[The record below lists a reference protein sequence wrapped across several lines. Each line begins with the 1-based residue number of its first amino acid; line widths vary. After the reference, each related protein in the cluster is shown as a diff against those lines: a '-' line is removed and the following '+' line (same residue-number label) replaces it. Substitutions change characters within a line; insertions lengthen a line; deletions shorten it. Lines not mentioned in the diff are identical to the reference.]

1 MSFPT
6 PQERLL
12 RYAFMKLTRDFDA
25 RFEALLLTGRVSKW
39 YSEVG
44 NEATTIP
51 AGLALGAGDALCTLH
66 RDLGAIL
73 AVYLDP
79 ARTFPGFGFGEPDG
93 RRPEPE
99 ALLHRLACQLLGKG
113 EGFSQGVERSFH
125 YGYLAPEHGILH
137 LGMISHLGSMIPV
150 AAGCGF
156 AFRQRGSDRVAIN
169 FIGEGGTSTGDFH
182 EGLNMAAVW
191 KLPLIL
197 VIENNGYAFS
207 TPAGQQYAAK
217 RLSDRGIGYGIAAE
231 HVDGN
236 DPDAMTAALKR
247 AVDRARAGKG
257 PTLLEAMLGRMRG
270 HAEGD
275 DSLKVVPTE
284 ELAAYRAADPVP
296 AYARRLEEDEVLDA
310 ATAQRLDA
318 RIAELVERAISG
330 AIDAPGPDPAIAMRP
345 VFAPEPAALA
355 ELEAP
360 VAGAGEPIGIG
371 NGPVV
376 TAAPAPAG
384 ERSTNGPAAD
394 AVSAAAEG
402 AGNGGPVIDAPA
414 AAEGAGSDPASAEAS
429 AAEGQ
434 HSGNGSAAAATPG
447 AEGAESAGDG
457 LVAAAGA
464 GNGSAP
470 AEVPAVRSAKAR
482 PAPDRARETTY
493 VDAINQALMEEM
505 ERDES
510 VLVIG
515 QDIGAFEGAF
525 RTTRG
530 LYARWPDRVLDTPI
544 AESGTI
550 GIAIGAA
557 VLGYRPVIEMQF
569 ADFISCGFNQLVNVA
584 AKLYYRWQVPCP
596 IVVRLPS
603 GGGVGA
609 GPFHSQN
616 DESWFAQT
624 AGIKVICPATAADA
638 RGLLKAAIR
647 DPNPVM
653 LFEHKF
659 LYRRIKEVLPEGE
672 GLSRIG
678 EARVIREGTNLTL
691 IGYGAST
698 WTCLE
703 AATDLAAAGI
713 EAEVID
719 LRTLVP
725 YDEATVTASVRK
737 TGRALVV
744 HEAPLTLGFGAE
756 VAARLAEAAFP
767 WLDAP
772 VRRVA
777 YPDRPVPYARVLEN
791 ALLPTKDKVL
801 AAARDLLTY

>member
-1 MSFPT
+1 MTT
-6 PQERLL
+6 PSDRERLL

-51 AGLALGAGDALCTLH
+51 AGLALGAGDALCSLH

-79 ARTFPGFGFGEPDG
+79 ARTFPGLGFGEPDG
-93 RRPEPE
+93 RRPDPE
-99 ALLHRLACQLLGKG
+99 ALLLRLACQLLGKG
-113 EGFSQGVERSFH
+113 AGFSQGVERSFH

-137 LGMISHLGSMIPV
+137 LGMISHLGTMIPV
-150 AAGCGF
+150 AAGCAF
-156 AFRQRGSDRVAIN
+156 AFRQRRSDRVAIN

-207 TPAGQQYAAK
+207 TPAGQQYAAR

-231 HVDGN
+231 TVDGN
-236 DPDAMTAALKR
+236 DPDAMAAALHR
-247 AVDRARAGKG
+247 AVERARAGEG

-275 DSLKVVPTE
+275 DSLKVVPAV

-296 AYARRLEEDEVLDA
+296 AYARRLEAAGVLDG
-310 ATAQRLDA
+310 ATAQRLEA
-318 RIAELVERAISG
+318 RIAELVERAIG
-330 AIDAPGPDPAIAMRP
+330 QAIDAPPPTPDVAMRP
-345 VFAPEPAALA
+345 VFAADGVAPAAEVEHAAATALVG
-355 ELEAP
+355 L
-360 VAGAGEPIGIG
+360 G
-371 NGPVV
+371 NGPVTV
-376 TAAPAPAG
+376 GAEAAVVAELATDGG
-384 ERSTNGPAAD
+384 EDD
-394 AVSAAAEG
+394 AVAEEAAG
-402 AGNGGPVIDAPA
+402 
-414 AAEGAGSDPASAEAS
+414 
-429 AAEGQ
+429 
-434 HSGNGSAAAATPG
+434 AAATP
-447 AEGAESAGDG
+447 AARPAGRP
-457 LVAAAGA
+457 AGA
-464 GNGSAP
+464 GQ
-470 AEVPAVRSAKAR
+470 
-482 PAPDRARETTY
+482 ARETTY
-493 VDAINQALMEEM
+493 VDAINLALREEM

-510 VLVIG
+510 VLVLG
-515 QDIGAFEGAF
+515 QDIGTFEGAF

-530 LYARWPDRVLDTPI
+530 LHARWPHRVFDTPI

-557 VLGYRPVIEMQF
+557 VLGYRPVVEMQF

-624 AGIKVICPATAADA
+624 AGIKVLCPATAADA

-659 LYRRIKEVLPEGE
+659 LYRRIKETLPEGE
-672 GLSRIG
+672 GLARIG
-678 EARVIREGTNLTL
+678 EARVVRQGTHLTL
-691 IGYGAST
+691 VAYGAST

-703 AATDLAAAGI
+703 AAADLAAEGV
-713 EAEVID
+713 EAEVVD

-725 YDEATVTASVRK
+725 YDEDTVTASVKK
-737 TGRALVV
+737 TGRALIV

-772 VRRVA
+772 IRRVT

-791 ALLPTKDKVL
+791 ALLPTRERVV
-801 AAARDLLTY
+801 AAAREVLAY

>member
-1 MSFPT
+1 MTTPT
-6 PQERLL
+6 DRERLL

-51 AGLALGAGDALCTLH
+51 AGLALGAGDALCSLH

-79 ARTFPGFGFGEPDG
+79 ARTFPGLGFGEPDG
-93 RRPEPE
+93 RRPDPE
-99 ALLHRLACQLLGKG
+99 ALLLRLACQLLGKG
-113 EGFSQGVERSFH
+113 AGFSQGVERSFH

-150 AAGCGF
+150 AAGCAF
-156 AFRQRGSDRVAIN
+156 AFRQRRSDRVAIN

-207 TPAGQQYAAK
+207 TPAGQQYAAR

-231 HVDGN
+231 TVDGN
-236 DPDAMTAALKR
+236 DPDAMAAALHR
-247 AVDRARAGKG
+247 AVERARAGEG

-275 DSLKVVPTE
+275 DSLKVVPAV

-296 AYARRLEEDEVLDA
+296 AYARRLEAAGVLDG
-310 ATAQRLDA
+310 ATAQRLEA
-318 RIAELVERAISG
+318 RIAELVERAITQ
-330 AIDAPGPDPAIAMRP
+330 AIDAAAPAAEVAMRP
-345 VFAPEPAALA
+345 VFAPETVAPALA
-355 ELEAP
+355 AGSAAATAP
-360 VAGAGEPIGIG
+360 VGLG
-371 NGPVV
+371 NGPVTV
-376 TAAPAPAG
+376 GAEAAVVAELAAGGGPEDPAAGEAAPAA
-384 ERSTNGPAAD
+384 RSTGPR
-394 AVSAAAEG
+394 
-402 AGNGGPVIDAPA
+402 
-414 AAEGAGSDPASAEAS
+414 
-429 AAEGQ
+429 
-434 HSGNGSAAAATPG
+434 
-447 AEGAESAGDG
+447 
-457 LVAAAGA
+457 AGA
-464 GNGSAP
+464 GQ
-470 AEVPAVRSAKAR
+470 
-482 PAPDRARETTY
+482 ARETTY
-493 VDAINQALMEEM
+493 VDAINLALREEM

-510 VLVIG
+510 VLVLG

-530 LYARWPDRVLDTPI
+530 LHARWPHRVFDTPI

-616 DESWFAQT
+616 DEPWFAQT
-624 AGIKVICPATAADA
+624 AGIKVLCPATAADA

-659 LYRRIKEVLPEGE
+659 LYRRIKEILPEGE
-672 GLSRIG
+672 GLARIG
-678 EARVIREGTNLTL
+678 EARVLRQGTHLTL
-691 IGYGAST
+691 VAYGAST

-703 AATDLAAAGI
+703 AAADLAAAGV
-713 EAEVID
+713 EAEVVD

-725 YDEATVTASVRK
+725 YDEDAVTASVKK

-772 VRRVA
+772 IRRVT

-791 ALLPTKDKVL
+791 ALLPTKEKVL
-801 AAARDLLTY
+801 AAAREVLAF